1 MVNTHNKVLMK
12 AHVDKWC
19 EVNRLIPSMLFQ
31 VFFSEY
37 SKEVEK
43 ILYCHST
50 WYCIWPITKTM
61 AGGGFKPAPKTT
73 KLLGPTVQAS
83 SKNIYFLK
91 NT

>member
-50 WYCIWPITKTM
+50 
-61 AGGGFKPAPKTT
+61 
-73 KLLGPTVQAS
+73 
-83 SKNIYFLK
+83 
-91 NT
+91 